1 MAAHI
6 PERPGPFAGLILVHG
21 GGWSAGDKQ
30 AAFVIPL
37 FGPLDRSGLAWFT
50 INYRLTPASP
60 HPAALRNVA
69 EAIRDVKKHAL
80 EVRLDP
86 ARIAIMGESAGGHP
100 VGLAATDSQPNTGG
114 DTQNQPFIR
123 LGSADLPLLFG
134 GGGAADIANG
144 DSVPPHLGQFWRTE
158 VG

>member
-50 INYRLTPASP
+50 INYRLTPAFP

-100 VGLAATDSQPNTGG
+100 VGLAATDSQPDTVGG
-114 DTQNQPFIR
+114 TPKT
-123 LGSADLPLLFG
+123 S
-134 GGGAADIANG
+134 
-144 DSVPPHLGQFWRTE
+144 H
-158 VG
+158 